1 MTLTTRLDTAEQA
14 EAAFY
19 AAFESANADAIM
31 DVWAD
36 DGNIMCIHPNG
47 PRLVGQQEVREGW
60 KQIMKYSPNMRF
72 QLTFLDSVT
81 TDDVAVHYV
90 NEQIY
95 VGGQQEPDF
104 TVIATNVYRRTGDGW
119 RMVLH
124 HASPTPEALRSM
136 QERIDQET
144 GDEEVTVH

>member
-1 MTLTTRLDTAEQA
+1 MTPITRLDTAEQA

-19 AAFESANADAIM
+19 TAFESADPDAMM

-60 KQIMKYSPNMRF
+60 QQIMKYSPSMRF
-72 QLTFLDSVT
+72 QLTFLDAVMA
-81 TDDVAVHYV
+81 DDVAVHYV
-90 NEQIY
+90 NEKIY
-95 VGGQQEPDF
+95 VGSQKEPDF
-104 TVIATNVYRRTGDGW
+104 TVFATNVYRRTGDGW

-124 HASPTPEALRSM
+124 DASPTPESLRSV
-136 QERIDQET
+136 QERIEKEAED
-144 GDEEVTVH
+144 DEVTLH